1 MLETFV
7 NCFNSIIFYNYDV
20 SGKKVTVY
28 LEKIRFSNVPI
39 QIYSKRNTSNRSAK
53 KKTKRFVANFINKT

>member
-39 QIYSKRNTSNRSAK
+39 QIYSKRNTSNRA
-53 KKTKRFVANFINKT
+53 INKEKN